1 MPTTLSLLSP
11 LNGADILSE
20 PAREVRLNP
29 AQFQPYLGSN
39 QHMHRKRIIVRSY
52 ITLLKMI
59 NDTSFTST
67 PLLRG
72 CELLCTRGLQ
82 YIAAYHS
89 LVY

>member
-1 MPTTLSLLSP
+1 
-11 LNGADILSE
+11 
-20 PAREVRLNP
+20 
-29 AQFQPYLGSN
+29 
-39 QHMHRKRIIVRSY
+39 MHRKSIIVRSY

-59 NDTSFTST
+59 NDTSFAST

-89 LVY
+89 LV